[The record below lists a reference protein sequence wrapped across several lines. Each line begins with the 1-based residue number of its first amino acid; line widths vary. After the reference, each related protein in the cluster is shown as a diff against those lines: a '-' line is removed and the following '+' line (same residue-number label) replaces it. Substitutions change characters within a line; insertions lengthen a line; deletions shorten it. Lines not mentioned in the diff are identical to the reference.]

1 MKFEEAGEPEGFF
14 KAVGT
19 HNRLMRRFKD
29 IGLSPDRAEGA
40 AFFVMMGHAVMVFQE
55 QGKLKVM
62 IAIDNPKKEKEDDD
76 L

>member
-19 HNRLMRRFKD
+19 HNRLMRRFRE

-40 AFFVMMGHAVMVFQE
+40 AFFVMTGHAVMVFQE
-55 QGKLKVM
+55 QGKLKVL
-62 IAIDNPKKEKEDDD
+62 IAIDNPNKEKEEDE
-76 L
+76 

>member
-19 HNRLMRRFKD
+19 HNRLMRRFKE

-40 AFFVMMGHAVMVFQE
+40 AFFVMTGHGVMVFQE
-55 QGKLKVM
+55 QGKLKVL
-62 IAIDNPKKEKEDDD
+62 IAIDNPKKEKEED

>member
-14 KAVGT
+14 KAGGT
-19 HNRLMRRFKD
+19 HNRLMRRFRE

-40 AFFVMMGHAVMVFQE
+40 AFFVMTGHAVMVFQE
-55 QGKLKVM
+55 QGKLKVL
-62 IAIDNPKKEKEDDD
+62 IAIDNPKKEKEED

>member
-19 HNRLMRRFKD
+19 HNRLMRRFRE

-40 AFFVMMGHAVMVFQE
+40 AFFVMTGHPVLVFQE
-55 QGKLKVM
+55 EGKLKVL
-62 IAIDNPKKEKEDDD
+62 IAIDNPNKNKEKED

>member
-19 HNRLMRRFKD
+19 HNRLMRRFKK

-40 AFFVMMGHAVMVFQE
+40 AFFVMTGHPVLVFQE
-55 QGKLKVM
+55 DGRLKVL
-62 IAIDNPKKEKEDDD
+62 IAIDNPKKEKEDD

>member
-19 HNRLMRRFKD
+19 HNRLMRRFKE

-40 AFFVMMGHAVMVFQE
+40 AFFVMTGHAVMVFQ
-55 QGKLKVM
+55 
-62 IAIDNPKKEKEDDD
+62 
-76 L
+76 

>member
-1 MKFEEAGEPEGFF
+1 MKFEESGEEGFF

-19 HNRLMRRFKD
+19 HNRLKRRFRE

-40 AFFVMMGHAVMVFQE
+40 AFFVMTGHAVMVFQE
-55 QGKLKVM
+55 NETLKVM
-62 IAIDNPKKEKEDDD
+62 IAIDNPKEDKD